1 MKYDAKELYARTLVE
16 FVTLKNLVAK
26 FNSADLEVPFI
37 LRTEYHYCHG
47 RLLGIGEGLGKA
59 EADVEQDIMKA
70 ELA

>member
-1 MKYDAKELYARTLVE
+1 MKYDTKELYAKTLVE

-26 FNSADLEVPFI
+26 FNSANLEVPFI

-47 RLLGIGEGLGKA
+47 RLLGISEGLGKA
-59 EADVEQDIMKA
+59 EADVEKDIMKA

>member
-1 MKYDAKELYARTLVE
+1 MKYDLYAMTLVE

-26 FNSADLEVPFI
+26 FNGADLEAPFI

-47 RLLGIGEGLGKA
+47 RLLGIGEGLGKT